1 MIVVTGASGMLG
13 SQVVLQ
19 LSQKFPEKTIH
30 AWYRSESSRAAAIA
44 SWSAQDFQGKSVHW
58 VKVDLENQQEV
69 MDAMQGASH
78 VVHAAAMVSFR
89 QRDAMRMQMVNPLM
103 AEHVALAAADS
114 RVRNLIHVSSVA
126 ALGKEADKAI
136 SIHSIPDRKT
146 LRAYGKSKLDSELV
160 MQRYHAEGMPL
171 WVLNPT
177 VILGPPAWPDGS
189 SGIPRSIAKGMPFA
203 SKGSTGWVDVRDV
216 AVAICHLIDAKGLGK
231 QVLLNGHNASF
242 SKLFSVLATAMGKT
256 PPRWLIPK
264 WLLLSVA
271 HIEAIL
277 DRLIGRKANL
287 GIDGARAASAISQY
301 DNQSAIDQGLAFRSL
316 EATAAFIAKT
326 QKILQSA

>member
-1 MIVVTGASGMLG
+1 
-13 SQVVLQ
+13 
-19 LSQKFPEKTIH
+19 
-30 AWYRSESSRAAAIA
+30 
-44 SWSAQDFQGKSVHW
+44 
-58 VKVDLENQQEV
+58 
-69 MDAMQGASH
+69 
-78 VVHAAAMVSFR
+78 
-89 QRDAMRMQMVNPLM
+89 MRMQMVNPLM

-146 LRAYGKSKLDSELV
+146 LHAYGKSKLDSELV

-326 QKILQSA
+326 QKILQSS